1 METFKL
7 YGGDITLQY
16 DDDKHKY
23 VVDGNVIDFTAS
35 QCSNFFN
42 QPWMIPW
49 GKKVMREAAVEEYK
63 KFSQVIGTL
72 VESGVKI
79 KASNF
84 LDEVKIKELEKRLN
98 AATRKTSDRAL
109 LIGDLVHRYAHE
121 FALGKEPDLPH
132 NEDAARACAAFKEKF
147 WEKFDVTPVDAEAKV
162 YSAKHTYAGSLDL
175 DAHTTLGRSIV
186 DYKTTNN
193 LRRFSPKVEH
203 IVQCAGYAKAR
214 EEEGHGP
221 YDVLLVVEIDRGD
234 GDVRV
239 TAWEDIERA
248 FTAFRACVYNYRLQ
262 KEASKLPK

>member
-7 YGGDITLQY
+7 YGGEITLQY

-132 NEDAARACAAFKEKF
+132 NEDAAR
-147 WEKFDVTPVDAEAKV
+147 PVRPLK
-162 YSAKHTYAGSLDL
+162 KNFGKNLT
-175 DAHTTLGRSIV
+175 
-186 DYKTTNN
+186 
-193 LRRFSPKVEH
+193 LRRLTQKL
-203 IVQCAGYAKAR
+203 K
-214 EEEGHGP
+214 
-221 YDVLLVVEIDRGD
+221 
-234 GDVRV
+234 
-239 TAWEDIERA
+239 
-248 FTAFRACVYNYRLQ
+248 FTARSTPTPALSILTRTLRLAGQ
-262 KEASKLPK
+262 SLITKLRTIYGALVRKSNT